1 MKNTIFSIL
10 TLFFVSLLSSNAQA
24 QSISQ
29 ADQKGIE
36 ANYTAFMSAFEKLDP
51 SGLSALLTENAEQ
64 VIPEGTI
71 VRGRN
76 NIVASLSGYMAYLK
90 SQPKPDKM
98 DRQNTA
104 MQSRYLAPDV
114 ILSTYID
121 ETVLHFGDKTRVEKM
136 ATTVVLKKVG
146 SQWLVDLI
154 ALTPVVEMPKN

>member
-10 TLFFVSLLSSNAQA
+10 TFFFVSLLTFNVHA
-24 QSISQ
+24 QSIST
-29 ADQKGIE
+29 ADQKGVE
-36 ANYTAFMSAFEKLDP
+36 ATYNTFLSAFERLDA
-51 SGLSALLTENAEQ
+51 SNLSVLLTENAEQ
-64 VIPEGTI
+64 IIPEGTI

-76 NIVASLSGYMAYLK
+76 NVVASLSGYMAFLK
-90 SQPKPDKM
+90 TQPKPDKV
-98 DRQNTA
+98 DQQSTG

-136 ATTVVLKKVG
+136 ATTVVLKKAG
-146 SQWLVDLI
+146 GQWLVELI